1 MKRQRTGL
9 ERLIDPNE
17 LKFKIISLKNF
28 FQKKRSKKYLDRKEI
43 VSIFAP
49 AFEDERMSPEFERR
63 EKKIFENIPYTF
75 FLKTKQYTRLV
86 SEDTREIGTRSIR
99 NEGTT
104 EYIKEKKS

>member
-1 MKRQRTGL
+1 LKRQRTGL

-17 LKFKIISLKNF
+17 LKFKIISLKKF

-75 FLKTKQYTRLV
+75 FLRQSSIQGLYRKIQERLV
-86 SEDTREIGTRSIR
+86 PVQLETKERR
-99 NEGTT
+99 N
-104 EYIKEKKS
+104 IKEKKS

>member
-1 MKRQRTGL
+1 M
-9 ERLIDPNE
+9 
-17 LKFKIISLKNF
+17 
-28 FQKKRSKKYLDRKEI
+28 DRKEI

-49 AFEDERMSPEFERR
+49 AFEDERINPEFERR

-75 FLKTKQYTRLV
+75 FFKTKQYTRLV

-104 EYIKEKKS
+104 EYKGKEVVTRRSRI